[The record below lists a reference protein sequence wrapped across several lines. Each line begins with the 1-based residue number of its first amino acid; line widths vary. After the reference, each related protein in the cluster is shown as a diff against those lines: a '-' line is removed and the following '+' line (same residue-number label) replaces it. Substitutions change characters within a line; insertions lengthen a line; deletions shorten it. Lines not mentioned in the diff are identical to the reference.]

1 MFYVMIHIILSLYI
15 YVFILQLDPA
25 SDIIIAFIQN
35 NKLLTIDHGYPVRVI
50 IPGYIGG
57 RMIKWLTNI
66 DLLSTISQD
75 YYHFYDNRVL
85 PPHVDADIANE
96 ERWWYKPEYIC
107 NELNINS
114 AASSPEHDQRV
125 VLRRGQYM
133 KFEGYAYT
141 GGGRKITSK

>member
-1 MFYVMIHIILSLYI
+1 MLFYHYI
-15 YVFILQLDPA
+15 YISPYILQLDPA

-114 AASSPEHDQRV
+114 AASSPEHDQQV

>member
-1 MFYVMIHIILSLYI
+1 MNVILSLYI
-15 YVFILQLDPA
+15 YLYLLQLDPA

-35 NKLLTIDHGYPVRVI
+35 NKLLTTDHGYPVRVI

-85 PPHVDADIANE
+85 PPHVDADIANDE
-96 ERWWYKPEYIC
+96 QWWFKPEYIC

-114 AASSPEHDQRV
+114 AASSPEHDQQV
-125 VLRRGQYM
+125 MLRRGQYM